1 MVRPIIVQNPT
12 LAKPPSQR
20 TPRRLPIRLERARPP
35 AAPQRASYQ
44 GSASEVVENFTN
56 ACATWKSGASAPRK
70 AFKINSASAAVVVF
84 AVRHDFFRNLFSRAA
99 SAL

>member
-1 MVRPIIVQNPT
+1 
-12 LAKPPSQR
+12 
-20 TPRRLPIRLERARPP
+20 
-35 AAPQRASYQ
+35 
-44 GSASEVVENFTN
+44 VENFTN

-70 AFKINSASAAVVVF
+70 GFKINSASAAVVVF